1 MKKIIKLIF
10 DSDLLHPDQ
19 KEKKNIEKIIDSIK
33 IPFEEIETEVW
44 IDKSYNDRITIDRK
58 DFVDELSRAL
68 YYNVISK
75 KASTIFLQ
83 WFDEYENIKSID
95 YESNFDIDKTK
106 EMYRLIDRLE
116 DMILGNVNY
125 FYREIENIIIDL
137 IRIQNKEYE
146 KEKYK

>member
-19 KEKKNIEKIIDSIK
+19 KEKKNIEKNIDSIK
-33 IPFEEIETEVW
+33 IPFEEKEIEVW

-83 WFDEYENIKSID
+83 WFDEHENTKSID

-106 EMYRLIDRLE
+106 EMYQLIDRLE

-125 FYREIENIIIDL
+125 LYREIENTIIDL
-137 IRIQNKEYE
+137 IRVRNKECG
-146 KEKYK
+146 KKR